1 MPSGVYRES
10 QQIFRRKQG
19 DGELEVFIS
28 GPFIEVF
35 LNKVFI
41 GKVRILSA
49 VTMPEGFDE
58 LGDECIRL
66 PNYTVL
72 LTVEEQMDIVTQRML
87 AAERR
92 AGTN

>member
-10 QQIFRRKQG
+10 HQVFRRKQNE
-19 DGELEVFIS
+19 GELSVFIS

-35 LNKVFI
+35 LHGVFI
-41 GKVRILSA
+41 GKVRVLSPTTA
-49 VTMPEGFDE
+49 PQGFDD
-58 LGDECIRL
+58 LADECIRL

-72 LTVEEQMDIVTQRML
+72 LTVEEQMDIVTQRVL

-92 AGTN
+92 A

>member
-10 QQIFRRKQG
+10 QQVFRRKQG

-41 GKVRILSA
+41 GKVRVLSPTTA
-49 VTMPEGFDE
+49 PAGFDD

-92 AGTN
+92 AET